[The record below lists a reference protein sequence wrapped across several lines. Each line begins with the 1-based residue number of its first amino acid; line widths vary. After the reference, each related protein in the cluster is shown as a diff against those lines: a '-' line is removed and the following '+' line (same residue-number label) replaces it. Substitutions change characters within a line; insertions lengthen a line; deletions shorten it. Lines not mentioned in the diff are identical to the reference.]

1 MGQGI
6 LSFDEHVR
14 ALFSGL
20 LIGNIYFVDGEYGD
34 NNANGL
40 DWGHALRDLTTAH
53 QRCVAHKHDYIL
65 AANDVTQSAQ
75 IVWATPRVHVIGA
88 SFMDRGALGGR
99 GCKITTAYLGANH
112 CTLAASDGAEG
123 MEFAGLH
130 FYTSSASTSEI
141 QVDDLGSSD
150 VYIHDCTFSHA
161 GEAATPPIC
170 LDIETA
176 DWTIR
181 RCMFLNVEKAIDSAA
196 RIFVF
201 ENFFSTAGTS
211 AIGVNISNTAG
222 DYSHIVD
229 NKFNLGGGTT
239 DKGIVLAANVI
250 NCTLHGNWFSNECSD
265 PITVTTDTDQ
275 LVSNNW
281 VDTLI
286 AANTSTAIQFKGVQ
300 T

>member
-6 LSFDEHVR
+6 LGFDEHVR

-34 NNANGL
+34 DNSNGL
-40 DWGHALRDLTTAH
+40 DWGHALRTLNTANTRTTS
-53 QRCVAHKHDYIL
+53 HKHDYIL
-65 AANDVTQSAQ
+65 CANDITQSAQ
-75 IVWATPRVHVIGA
+75 IAWNRTRVHVIGA
-88 SFMDRGALGGR
+88 SFRDMGAWGGR
-99 GCKITTAYLGANH
+99 GCKVTTAYLGANH
-112 CTLAASDGAEG
+112 ATLAASDGAEG

-181 RCMFLNVEKAIDSAA
+181 RCAFINVEKAIDSAA
-196 RIFVF
+196 RIFIF
-201 ENFFSTAGTS
+201 ENYFFTAGTS
-211 AIGVNISNTAG
+211 AKAINLTNTVADNSLIVGNIC
-222 DYSHIVD
+222 
-229 NKFNLGGGTT
+229 NLGGGTT
-239 DKGIVLAANVI
+239 DVAITLAANVI
-250 NCTLHGNWFSNECSD
+250 GCTVHGNWVSNECSD
-265 PITVTTDTDQ
+265 PIAITTDTDQ
-275 LVSNNW
+275 MVSGNF
-281 VDTLI
+281 VDTLVS
-286 AANTSTAIQFKGVQ
+286 ANTSTLKGWQGVQ

>member
-53 QRCVAHKHDYIL
+53 QRCTAHRHDYIL

-75 IVWATPRVHVIGA
+75 IVWAKARVHVIGA
-88 SFMDRGALGGR
+88 SFQDKGALGGR

-150 VYIHDCTFSHA
+150 VYFHDCTFSHA
-161 GEAATPPIC
+161 GESATPPIC

-181 RCMFLNVEKAIDSAA
+181 RCNFINVEKAIDSAA
-196 RIFVF
+196 RIFVL
-201 ENFFSTAGTS
+201 ENYFQSVGTS
-211 AIGVNISNTAG
+211 ALGVNLSNTAADASIIAG
-222 DYSHIVD
+222 NVFCLS
-229 NKFNLGGGTT
+229 GGTT

-250 NCTLHGNWFSNECSD
+250 SCSVVNNWFYSTVSD
-265 PITVTTDTDQ
+265 PITPTTAG
-275 LVSNNW
+275 N
-281 VDTLI
+281 LI
-286 AANTSTAIQFKGVQ
+286 GGNFLAALEDAGTYFFKGII